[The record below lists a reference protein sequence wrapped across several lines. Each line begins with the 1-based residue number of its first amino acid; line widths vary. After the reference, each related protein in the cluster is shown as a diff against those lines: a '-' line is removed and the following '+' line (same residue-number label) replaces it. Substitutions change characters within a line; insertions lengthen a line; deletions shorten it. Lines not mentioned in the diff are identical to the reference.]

1 MNLKSRNISYLIENQ
16 LPNFI
21 VEDYQLFASFLKSY
35 YGQQE
40 LRGGV
45 LDLINNLT
53 NYRDINFYDKS
64 VFATTTLSSAASNS
78 QTSINV
84 VSTEGYPDQGLV
96 KIDDE
101 IIFYSSKTDTTLD
114 GLKRGVHG
122 NTTLG
127 DLYRT
132 SNFVSTVADNH
143 AVDSKVQNLSNLFL
157 FSLIQGFESEY
168 LAGIPEKY
176 LRGEIDKRTLIKN
189 FGSFYKAKG
198 NKRSIQFLFNALIS
212 STETDVHYPKDTTL
226 KASESDWSNVYAI
239 RVLALSGNPEDLIG
253 ETISESSGNFASA
266 VVENVLKEQVVDGV
280 QMWDIVLNR
289 STINNAFSIANKTS
303 ITKVISTTDAVGDS
317 IEVDSTFGWEK
328 EGSFYINSE
337 LIEYSSKTARKFII
351 KNRSL
356 STTHAIG
363 TRVYSNVVIKGKNV
377 SLIPLGVVYNL
388 IPKSSVPY
396 GIEGEV
402 LM

>member
-21 VEDYQLFASFLKSY
+21 VEDYQLFGSFLKSY

-40 LRGGV
+40 LQGGI

-53 NYRDINFYDKS
+53 TYRDINFYDKS
-64 VFATTTLSSAASNS
+64 VFSTTTLSSAASNS

-101 IIFYSSKTDTTLD
+101 IIFYTSKTDTTLD
-114 GLKRGVHG
+114 GLRRGVHG

-127 DLYRT
+127 DLYNT

-189 FGSFYKAKG
+189 IGSFYKAKG
-198 NKRSIQFLFNALIS
+198 TKRSIQFLFNALIS
-212 STETDVHYPKDTTL
+212 SNDTDVYYPKEVTL
-226 KASESDWSNVYAI
+226 KASESDWSNVHAI
-239 RVLALSGNPEDLIG
+239 RVIALSGNPEDL
-253 ETISESSGNFASA
+253 
-266 VVENVLKEQVVDGV
+266 
-280 QMWDIVLNR
+280 R
-289 STINNAFSIANKTS
+289 
-303 ITKVISTTDAVGDS
+303 
-317 IEVDSTFGWEK
+317 
-328 EGSFYINSE
+328 
-337 LIEYSSKTARKFII
+337 R
-351 KNRSL
+351 R
-356 STTHAIG
+356 
-363 TRVYSNVVIKGKNV
+363 
-377 SLIPLGVVYNL
+377 
-388 IPKSSVPY
+388 
-396 GIEGEV
+396 
-402 LM
+402 